1 MPQLQLTLQGRTI
14 TVQANL
20 SGLVRVGDGERYK
33 SFALPKLAKAVVS
46 NPNAISVE
54 ETENGAILRLPDG
67 TAFVL
72 RADTLVIT
80 PATPSMSAQPIQPTP
95 QPTPQPA
102 SVASGQEMTGKEVTA
117 MAQEQPVAAPVDG
130 AGKASRR
137 PKFLERLQAVLAS
150 QGISDAQIAAIVEAL
165 RPRRDGRSETD
176 PIVKAVRKVMRGL
189 RPGEWVKHEGDGFVF
204 EVHHDHAVI
213 TLPGGQTFT
222 VTR

>member
-1 MPQLQLTLQGRTI
+1 
-14 TVQANL
+14 
-20 SGLVRVGDGERYK
+20 LVRVGDGERYK

-46 NPNAISVE
+46 NPSAISVE

-80 PATPSMSAQPIQPTP
+80 PATSVPAQPIQSTP
-95 QPTPQPA
+95 QPTPQPP
-102 SVASGQEMTGKEVTA
+102 VASGQEMTGKEVTP
-117 MAQEQPVAAPVDG
+117 MEREQSVAAPVNG
-130 AGKASRR
+130 ATKVHRR
-137 PKFLERLQAVLAS
+137 ARFLERLQAVLAQ
-150 QGISDAQIAAIVEAL
+150 QGISDAQIAAIVAAL

-189 RPGEWVKHEGDGFVF
+189 RPGERVKHEGDGFVF

-213 TLPGGQTFT
+213 TLPNGQTFT

>member
-46 NPNAISVE
+46 NPNAVSVE
-54 ETENGAILRLPDG
+54 EIENGAILRLPDG

-72 RADTLVIT
+72 RVDSLVIT
-80 PATPSMSAQPIQPTP
+80 PATPSVPAQPVQPSP
-95 QPTPQPA
+95 SPA
-102 SVASGQEMTGKEVTA
+102 TATTESTAGKEVTA
-117 MAQEQPVAAPVDG
+117 MALEQPTAAPTDG
-130 AGKASRR
+130 AAKGSRR
-137 PKFLERLQAVLAS
+137 SKFLERLQAVLAS
-150 QGISDAQIAAIVEAL
+150 QGISDAQIAAIVAAL
-165 RPRRDGRSETD
+165 QPRRDGRSETD
-176 PIVKAVRKVMRGL
+176 PIVKAVRRVMRSL
-189 RPGEWVKHEGDGFVF
+189 NPGERVKHEGDGFVF

-213 TLPGGQTFT
+213 TLPNGQTFT

>member
-14 TVQANL
+14 TIQANL

-80 PATPSMSAQPIQPTP
+80 PATPSVPAQPIQPTP
-95 QPTPQPA
+95 QPAPQPA
-102 SVASGQEMTGKEVTA
+102 PVVSGPGTAGKEVTP
-117 MAQEQPVAAPVDG
+117 MAQEQPVAAHVDG
-130 AGKASRR
+130 ATQIRR
-137 PKFLERLQAVLAS
+137 RAKFVERLQAVLAQ
-150 QGISDAQIAAIVEAL
+150 QGISDAQIAAIVAAL
-165 RPRRDGRSETD
+165 RPHRDGRSETD
-176 PIVKAVRKVMRGL
+176 PIVKAVRKVMRSL
-189 RPGEWVKHEGDGFVF
+189 HPGEWVKHEGDGFVF
-204 EVHHDHAVI
+204 EVYHDRAVI
-213 TLPGGQTFT
+213 TLPNGQTFT

>member
-46 NPNAISVE
+46 HHSAISVE
-54 ETENGAILRLPDG
+54 KTENGAILRLPDG

-72 RADTLVIT
+72 RADTLVVT
-80 PATPSMSAQPIQPTP
+80 PATPSSPAQPVKPS
-95 QPTPQPA
+95 PA
-102 SVASGQEMTGKEVTA
+102 KSTATTESTAGKEVTA
-117 MAQEQPVAAPVDG
+117 MAPEQPTATPTDG
-130 AGKASRR
+130 AATGSRR
-137 PKFLERLQAVLAS
+137 SKFLERLQAVLAS
-150 QGISDAQIAAIVEAL
+150 QGISDAQIAAIVAAL

-213 TLPGGQTFT
+213 TLPNGQTFT

>member
-14 TVQANL
+14 TIQANL

-54 ETENGAILRLPDG
+54 ETENGAILRLLDG

-80 PATPSMSAQPIQPTP
+80 PATPSMTAQPVQPAPQVTP
-95 QPTPQPA
+95 QPTPVVPEQTIA
-102 SVASGQEMTGKEVTA
+102 GKEVTA
-117 MAQEQPVAAPVDG
+117 MAPEQPSATPTDG
-130 AGKASRR
+130 AVKVSRR
-137 PKFLERLQAVLAS
+137 AKFVERLQAVLAS
-150 QGISDAQIAAIVEAL
+150 QGISDAQIAAIVAAL

-213 TLPGGQTFT
+213 TLPSGQTFT

>member
-14 TVQANL
+14 TIQTSLA
-20 SGLVRVGDGERYK
+20 GLVRVGDGERYK

-80 PATPSMSAQPIQPTP
+80 PATPSVSAQPIQPTP

-102 SVASGQEMTGKEVTA
+102 PVASGQVTTGKEVTS
-117 MAQEQPVAAPVDG
+117 MAQEQPVATPVDG

-176 PIVKAVRKVMRGL
+176 PIVKAVRKVMRSL
-189 RPGEWVKHEGDGFVF
+189 NPGEWVKHEGDGFVF
-204 EVHHDHAVI
+204 EVHHDRAVI
-213 TLPGGQTFT
+213 TLPNGQTFT

>member
-46 NPNAISVE
+46 NPGAVSVE

-102 SVASGQEMTGKEVTA
+102 PVASGQVTTGKEVTS

-176 PIVKAVRKVMRGL
+176 PIVKAVRKVMRSL

-204 EVHHDHAVI
+204 EVHHDRATI

>member
-14 TVQANL
+14 TIQANL

-46 NPNAISVE
+46 NPNAVSVE

-72 RADTLVIT
+72 RADSLVIT
-80 PATPSMSAQPIQPTP
+80 PATPSVSAQLTQPAP
-95 QPTPQPA
+95 QPTPQQTP
-102 SVASGQEMTGKEVTA
+102 VASGQVAAGKEVTA
-117 MAQEQPVAAPVDG
+117 MAQEQPTVAPANGTTKVG
-130 AGKASRR
+130 RR
-137 PKFLERLQAVLAS
+137 AKFVERLQAVLAQ

-176 PIVKAVRKVMRGL
+176 PIVKAVRKVMRSL

-204 EVHHDHAVI
+204 EVHHDRATI

>member
-14 TVQANL
+14 TIQANL

-46 NPNAISVE
+46 NPNAVSVE

-80 PATPSMSAQPIQPTP
+80 PATPSVSAQPIQPTP

-102 SVASGQEMTGKEVTA
+102 PVASGQVTTGKEVTS

-176 PIVKAVRKVMRGL
+176 PIVKAVRKVMRSL
-189 RPGEWVKHEGDGFVF
+189 NPGEWVKHEGDGFVF
-204 EVHHDHAVI
+204 EVHHDRATI

>member
-1 MPQLQLTLQGRTI
+1 
-14 TVQANL
+14 
-20 SGLVRVGDGERYK
+20 
-33 SFALPKLAKAVVS
+33 
-46 NPNAISVE
+46 
-54 ETENGAILRLPDG
+54 LRLPDG

-80 PATPSMSAQPIQPTP
+80 PATPSVPVQPVQPSP
-95 QPTPQPA
+95 SPA
-102 SVASGQEMTGKEVTA
+102 TATIESTAGKEVTA
-117 MAQEQPVAAPVDG
+117 MAPEQPIAAPTDG
-130 AGKASRR
+130 ATKVSRR
-137 PKFLERLQAVLAS
+137 SKFLERLQAVLAS

-189 RPGEWVKHEGDGFVF
+189 RPGEWVKHEGDGLVF
-204 EVHHDHAVI
+204 EVHHDRAVI

>member
-14 TVQANL
+14 TIQANL

-46 NPNAISVE
+46 NPNAVSVE

-80 PATPSMSAQPIQPTP
+80 PATPSVPAQPVQPAPQATP
-95 QPTPQPA
+95 QPTPVVPEQIA
-102 SVASGQEMTGKEVTA
+102 TGREVTA
-117 MAQEQPVAAPVDG
+117 MAPEQPVAAPADG
-130 AGKASRR
+130 AAKGSQRS
-137 PKFLERLQAVLAS
+137 KFLERLQAVLAS
-150 QGISDAQIAAIVEAL
+150 QGISDAQIAAIVAAL

-176 PIVKAVRKVMRGL
+176 PIVKAVRKVMRRL

-204 EVHHDHAVI
+204 EVHHDRATI

>member
-14 TVQANL
+14 TIQANL

-33 SFALPKLAKAVVS
+33 SFALPKLAKAVAS
-46 NPNAISVE
+46 NPSAISVE

-80 PATPSMSAQPIQPTP
+80 PATPSVPAQPIQPAP
-95 QPTPQPA
+95 SPA
-102 SVASGQEMTGKEVTA
+102 ATTQSTTGKEVTA
-117 MAQEQPVAAPVDG
+117 MAQEQPTVAPTDG
-130 AGKASRR
+130 ATKVRR
-137 PKFLERLQAVLAS
+137 RAKFVERLQAVLAQ
-150 QGISDAQIAAIVEAL
+150 QGISDAQIAAIVAAL

-176 PIVKAVRKVMRGL
+176 PIVKAVRKVMRSL
-189 RPGEWVKHEGDGFVF
+189 HPGEWVKHEGDGFVF
-204 EVHHDHAVI
+204 EVHHDRAVI
-213 TLPGGQTFT
+213 TLPNGQTFT

>member
-80 PATPSMSAQPIQPTP
+80 PATPSVPAQPVQPSP
-95 QPTPQPA
+95 SPA
-102 SVASGQEMTGKEVTA
+102 TTESTAGKEVTA
-117 MAQEQPVAAPVDG
+117 MAPEQPTVAPTYG
-130 AGKASRR
+130 AAKVSRR
-137 PKFLERLQAVLAS
+137 SKFLERLQAVLAS

-176 PIVKAVRKVMRGL
+176 PIVKAVRKIMRGL

-204 EVHHDHAVI
+204 EVHHDRAVI
-213 TLPGGQTFT
+213 TLPNGQTYT

>member
-1 MPQLQLTLQGRTI
+1 MPQLQLTLQGRTV

-72 RADTLVIT
+72 RVDSLVIT
-80 PATPSMSAQPIQPTP
+80 PATPSVPAQPVQPAPQATP
-95 QPTPQPA
+95 QPTPVVSEQIA
-102 SVASGQEMTGKEVTA
+102 TGKEVTA
-117 MAQEQPVAAPVDG
+117 MAPEQPVAAPTDG
-130 AGKASRR
+130 AVKISRR
-137 PKFLERLQAVLAS
+137 SKFLERLQAVLAQ
-150 QGISDAQIAAIVEAL
+150 QGISDAQIAAIVAAL
-165 RPRRDGRSETD
+165 RPRRDGQSETD

>member
-1 MPQLQLTLQGRTI
+1 
-14 TVQANL
+14 
-20 SGLVRVGDGERYK
+20 LVRVGDGERYK

-80 PATPSMSAQPIQPTP
+80 PATPSVPAQPVQPSP
-95 QPTPQPA
+95 SPA
-102 SVASGQEMTGKEVTA
+102 TTESTAGKEVTA
-117 MAQEQPVAAPVDG
+117 MAPEQPTVAPTDG
-130 AGKASRR
+130 AAKVSRR
-137 PKFLERLQAVLAS
+137 SKFLERLQAVLAS

-176 PIVKAVRKVMRGL
+176 PIVKAVRKIMRGL

-204 EVHHDHAVI
+204 EVHHDRAVI

>member
-1 MPQLQLTLQGRTI
+1 
-14 TVQANL
+14 
-20 SGLVRVGDGERYK
+20 
-33 SFALPKLAKAVVS
+33 
-46 NPNAISVE
+46 
-54 ETENGAILRLPDG
+54 
-67 TAFVL
+67 
-72 RADTLVIT
+72 
-80 PATPSMSAQPIQPTP
+80 
-95 QPTPQPA
+95 
-102 SVASGQEMTGKEVTA
+102 

-150 QGISDAQIAAIVEAL
+150 QGISDAQITAIVEAL

-189 RPGEWVKHEGDGFVF
+189 RPGEWVKHESDGFVF
-204 EVHHDHAVI
+204 EVHHDRATI

>member
-204 EVHHDHAVI
+204 EVHHDRAVI

>member
-46 NPNAISVE
+46 NPGAVSVE
-54 ETENGAILRLPDG
+54 GTENGAILRLPDG

-80 PATPSMSAQPIQPTP
+80 PATPSMSAQPIQSTP

-102 SVASGQEMTGKEVTA
+102 PVASGQVTTGKEVTS

-176 PIVKAVRKVMRGL
+176 PIVKAVRKVMRSL
-189 RPGEWVKHEGDGFVF
+189 RSGEWVKHEGDGFVF
-204 EVHHDHAVI
+204 EVHHDRAVI
-213 TLPGGQTFT
+213 TLPNGQTFT

>member
-33 SFALPKLAKAVVS
+33 SFALPKLAKVVVS

-80 PATPSMSAQPIQPTP
+80 PATPSVPAQPVQPSP
-95 QPTPQPA
+95 SPA
-102 SVASGQEMTGKEVTA
+102 TATTESTAGKEVTS
-117 MAQEQPVAAPVDG
+117 MAQEQPVAAPTNG
-130 AGKASRR
+130 AAKVSRR
-137 PKFLERLQAVLAS
+137 SKFLERLQAVLAQ
-150 QGISDAQIAAIVEAL
+150 QGISDAQIAAIVAAL
-165 RPRRDGRSETD
+165 QPRRDGRSETD
-176 PIVKAVRKVMRGL
+176 PIVKAVRKVMRSL

-204 EVHHDHAVI
+204 EVHHDRATI

>member
-95 QPTPQPA
+95 QPAP
-102 SVASGQEMTGKEVTA
+102 VASGQVTTGKEVTS

-176 PIVKAVRKVMRGL
+176 PIVKAVRKVMRSL
-189 RPGEWVKHEGDGFVF
+189 HPGEWVKHEGDGFVF
-204 EVHHDHAVI
+204 EVHHDRAVI
-213 TLPGGQTFT
+213 TLPNGQTYT

>member
-14 TVQANL
+14 TIQANL

-80 PATPSMSAQPIQPTP
+80 PATPSVPAQPVQPS
-95 QPTPQPA
+95 PA
-102 SVASGQEMTGKEVTA
+102 KATATTESTAGKEVTA
-117 MAQEQPVAAPVDG
+117 MAPEQPTVAPTDG
-130 AGKASRR
+130 ATKVSQRS
-137 PKFLERLQAVLAS
+137 KFLERLQAVLAS

-204 EVHHDHAVI
+204 EVHHDRATI

>member
-1 MPQLQLTLQGRTI
+1 MPQLQITLQGRTI

-72 RADTLVIT
+72 RADSLVIT
-80 PATPSMSAQPIQPTP
+80 PATPSVPAQPIQPAHP
-95 QPTPQPA
+95 AQPA
-102 SVASGQEMTGKEVTA
+102 PSPAVVAQSTTGKEVT
-117 MAQEQPVAAPVDG
+117 PVAPTDG
-130 AGKASRR
+130 ATKVSRR
-137 PKFLERLQAVLAS
+137 AKFVERLQAVLAS
-150 QGISDAQIAAIVEAL
+150 QGISDAQIAAIVAAL
-165 RPRRDGRSETD
+165 QPRRDGRSETD
-176 PIVKAVRKVMRGL
+176 PIVKAVREVMRSL
-189 RPGEWVKHEGDGFVF
+189 NPGEWVKHEGDGFVF
-204 EVHHDHAVI
+204 EVHHDRATI

>member
-46 NPNAISVE
+46 NPGAVSVE
-54 ETENGAILRLPDG
+54 GTENGAILRLPDG

-95 QPTPQPA
+95 
-102 SVASGQEMTGKEVTA
+102 
-117 MAQEQPVAAPVDG
+117 VDG

-150 QGISDAQIAAIVEAL
+150 QGISDAQITAIVEAL

-189 RPGEWVKHEGDGFVF
+189 RPGEWVKHESDGFVF
-204 EVHHDHAVI
+204 EVHHDRATI

>member
-14 TVQANL
+14 TIQANL

-33 SFALPKLAKAVVS
+33 SFALPKLAKVIVT
-46 NPNAISVE
+46 NPNAVSVE

-80 PATPSMSAQPIQPTP
+80 PATPSVPVQPVQPS
-95 QPTPQPA
+95 PA
-102 SVASGQEMTGKEVTA
+102 TATTESTAGKEVTA
-117 MAQEQPVAAPVDG
+117 MAPEQPTVAPTDG
-130 AGKASRR
+130 AAKVSRR
-137 PKFLERLQAVLAS
+137 SKFLERLQAVLAS

-176 PIVKAVRKVMRGL
+176 PIVKAVRKVMRSL
-189 RPGEWVKHEGDGFVF
+189 NPGEWVKHEGDGFVF
-204 EVHHDHAVI
+204 EVHHDRATI
-213 TLPGGQTFT
+213 TLPNGQTFT

>member
-1 MPQLQLTLQGRTI
+1 
-14 TVQANL
+14 
-20 SGLVRVGDGERYK
+20 
-33 SFALPKLAKAVVS
+33 
-46 NPNAISVE
+46 
-54 ETENGAILRLPDG
+54 LRLPDG

-80 PATPSMSAQPIQPTP
+80 PATSVPAQPVQPSP
-95 QPTPQPA
+95 SPA
-102 SVASGQEMTGKEVTA
+102 TATTESTAGKEVTA
-117 MAQEQPVAAPVDG
+117 MTQEQPTVAPTDG
-130 AGKASRR
+130 AAKVSRR
-137 PKFLERLQAVLAS
+137 AKFVERLQAVLAS

-204 EVHHDHAVI
+204 EVHHDRAVI

>member
-14 TVQANL
+14 TIQANL

-80 PATPSMSAQPIQPTP
+80 PATPSVPAQPIQPTP
-95 QPTPQPA
+95 QPAPQPA
-102 SVASGQEMTGKEVTA
+102 PVVSGQGTTGKEVTP

-130 AGKASRR
+130 ATQIRR
-137 PKFLERLQAVLAS
+137 RAKFVERLQAVLAQ

-176 PIVKAVRKVMRGL
+176 PIVKAVRKVMHSL

>member
-80 PATPSMSAQPIQPTP
+80 PATPSVPAQPVQPSP
-95 QPTPQPA
+95 SPA
-102 SVASGQEMTGKEVTA
+102 TTESTAGKEVTA
-117 MAQEQPVAAPVDG
+117 MAPEQPTVAPTDG
-130 AGKASRR
+130 AAKVSRR
-137 PKFLERLQAVLAS
+137 SKFLERLQAVLAS

-176 PIVKAVRKVMRGL
+176 PIVKAVRKIMRGL

-204 EVHHDHAVI
+204 EVHHDRAVI
-213 TLPGGQTFT
+213 TLPNGQTYT

>member
-1 MPQLQLTLQGRTI
+1 MPQLQITLQGRTI

-72 RADTLVIT
+72 RADSLVIT
-80 PATPSMSAQPIQPTP
+80 PATPSVPAQPIQPAHP
-95 QPTPQPA
+95 AQPA
-102 SVASGQEMTGKEVTA
+102 PSPAVVAQSTTGKEVT
-117 MAQEQPVAAPVDG
+117 PVAPTDG
-130 AGKASRR
+130 ATKVSRR
-137 PKFLERLQAVLAS
+137 AKFVERLQAVLAS
-150 QGISDAQIAAIVEAL
+150 QGISDAQIAAIVAAL
-165 RPRRDGRSETD
+165 QPRRDGRSETD
-176 PIVKAVRKVMRGL
+176 PIVKAVRKVMRSL
-189 RPGEWVKHEGDGFVF
+189 NPGEWVKHEGDGFVF
-204 EVHHDHAVI
+204 EVHHDRATI

>member
-14 TVQANL
+14 TIQANL

-46 NPNAISVE
+46 NPNAVSVE

-80 PATPSMSAQPIQPTP
+80 PATPSVSAQPIQPTP

-102 SVASGQEMTGKEVTA
+102 PVASGQVTTGKEVTS
-117 MAQEQPVAAPVDG
+117 MAQEQPVATPVDG

-176 PIVKAVRKVMRGL
+176 PIVKAVRKVMRSL
-189 RPGEWVKHEGDGFVF
+189 NPGEWVKHEGDGFVF
-204 EVHHDHAVI
+204 EVHHDRATI